1 MRRIEARFHFEVR
14 SSTFDSSKLF
24 ILSRRKT
31 LPQHDINLFLD
42 LPQHVFC
49 PQHDYTSMTRL
60 GNCLLK
66 LQKKICGLET
76 ILSCQR
82 VFGILEYISMFCS
95 MTSVNLHPTSPH
107 TPHIWS
113 IIHHLPNSAIARP
126 ARAISALSSL
136 GQPGPFLH
144 SALWASP
151 AAKLTAWA
159 GLARRNVSLSAF
171 SMSYS

>member
-1 MRRIEARFHFEVR
+1 MRDE
-14 SSTFDSSKLF
+14 T
-24 ILSRRKT
+24 RKAGRQT

-107 TPHIWS
+107 TPHFWS

-136 GQPGPFLH
+136 GQPCCQAHCLG
-144 SALWASP
+144 
-151 AAKLTAWA
+151 WA
-159 GLARRNVSLSAF
+159 GKKECLLISFQHVILLTGLKSHALGNINSLGAKF
-171 SMSYS
+171 APIYIP